1 MAKKIAIFYL
11 LIASLWILLSD
22 MTLEWLAP
30 ELSNVFYISK
40 LKGLFFV
47 SFTALL
53 LYFFVRR
60 ENHKREKLESGYI
73 ELFENNPN
81 PMWLSREIDDRIT
94 AANKSACALYGY
106 SAADFQELTNRDL
119 HTEIPLV
126 NGLFAQFNCHKKA
139 DGSEIWV
146 KYLASDTIIANER
159 LRLHMVISADEAI
172 KAEAERMEVQ
182 KRLND
187 LLESMEDF
195 VFGVDQH
202 GRFSFSNR
210 AFESYLQT
218 TQILGKKAMPILDS
232 TGAKNWGQLLKDLK
246 KQNHKT
252 LEWFDDKR
260 QTWLRITA
268 YQTDKGLGIYASNI
282 NEQKEQ
288 EKQLQ
293 MQNKQLMEI
302 AWTQSHELRAP
313 LANIMGLLHMLKID
327 QVNAEIQRLYLEKLD
342 EAAQDLDKII
352 HQVVA
357 KSAVPFAGQQIHK
370 RP

>member
-11 LIASLWILLSD
+11 LIASTWILLSD

-60 ENHKREKLESGYI
+60 ENRKREKLESGYI

-81 PMWLSREIDDRIT
+81 PMWLSREADDRIT

-106 SAADFQELTNRDL
+106 SDYDFQQLTNQEL
-119 HTEIPLV
+119 HADIPLL
-126 NGLFAQFNCHKKA
+126 NGLFAQYKCHKKA
-139 DGSEIWV
+139 DGTELWV
-146 KYLASDTIIANER
+146 KYLASDTIIANEK
-159 LRLHMVISADEAI
+159 LRLHMVISADATI

-195 VFGVDQH
+195 VFGIDAQ
-202 GRFSFSNR
+202 GAFSFSNQ
-210 AFESYLQT
+210 AFEKYLQA
-218 TQILGKKAMPILDS
+218 TQILGKNAIQVLDGS
-232 TGAKNWGQLLKDLK
+232 GAKNWEQLLNDLK
-246 KQNHKT
+246 KHSRKSI
-252 LEWFDDKR
+252 EWFDEKR

-282 NEQKEQ
+282 NEQKGQ

-293 MQNKQLMEI
+293 AQNKQLMEI

-313 LANIMGLLHMLKID
+313 LANIMGLLHLLKID
-327 QVNAEIQRLYLEKLD
+327 QVNAEIQRLYLEKLE

-357 KSAVPFAGQQIHK
+357 KSAVPFAGQHLRK

>member
-1 MAKKIAIFYL
+1 MAKKTAIFYL

-22 MTLEWLAP
+22 MALEWLAP
-30 ELSNVFYISK
+30 GLTNVFYISK

-47 SFTALL
+47 SFTAVL
-53 LYFFVRR
+53 LYFFVKR
-60 ENHKREKLESGYI
+60 ENEKRERLESGYI

-81 PMWLSREIDDRIT
+81 PMWLSREQDDSIK

-106 SAADFQELTNRDL
+106 SASEFQELSNQDL
-119 HTEIPLV
+119 QTDIPLV
-126 NGLFAQFNCHKKA
+126 NGLFTQYNCHKKA
-139 DGSEIWV
+139 DGSELWV
-146 KYLASDTIIANER
+146 KYLGSDTIIANEK
-159 LRLHMVISADEAI
+159 LRLHMVISADAAI

-195 VFGVDQH
+195 VFGVDAQ
-202 GRFSFSNR
+202 GAFSFSNQ

-218 TQILGKKAMPILDS
+218 TNILGKEAAQILDG
-232 TGAKNWGQLLKDLK
+232 TGAKNWKELLKDLK
-246 KQNHKT
+246 KQSRKS
-252 LEWFDDKR
+252 LEWFDEKR
-260 QTWLRITA
+260 HTWLRITA
-268 YQTDKGLGIYASNI
+268 YQTEKGLGIYASNI

-293 MQNKQLMEI
+293 VQNQQLMEI

-313 LANIMGLLHMLKID
+313 LANIMGLLHLLKID

-352 HQVVA
+352 HEVVA
-357 KSAVPFAGQQIHK
+357 KSAVPFATQQLHK
-370 RP
+370 RL